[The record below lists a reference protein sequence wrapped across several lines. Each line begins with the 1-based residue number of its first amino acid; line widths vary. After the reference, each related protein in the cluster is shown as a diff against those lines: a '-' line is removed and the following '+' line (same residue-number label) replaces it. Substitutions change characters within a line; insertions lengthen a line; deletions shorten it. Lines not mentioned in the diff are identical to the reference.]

1 MMKTTT
7 VDCCH
12 KTKNVNATTGVKVE
26 QCRLWFMML
35 QNFIKFNF
43 TVKIAVTFWNRFS
56 LWLQIN
62 IERNLSNG

>member
-7 VDCCH
+7 VDFCH

-43 TVKIAVTFWNRFS
+43 IAKNCSHILESIFS
-56 LWLQIN
+56 LPPNQHWKK
-62 IERNLSNG
+62 S